1 MSTMEHKPMGLAGIV
16 ARCVLLTPKG
26 VRPDTDLLAALD
38 RRDLTLVRHDS
49 EFTAIAEICRC
60 ARDDA
65 EAIRRGRRG
74 EGLILLLMHPHRLND
89 PAGLVH
95 AVERYAPHAAIW
107 MFSATGSP
115 RLRSVTVNDVAGWV
129 SDEPTTTLT
138 PGATRTGP
146 AGATSAAAMM
156 GAVRTA
162 HAETW
167 PASPS
172 LVQPKPLPLA
182 DRAAFSD
189 VAVPPRKG
197 PVRQDGDHGSSG
209 QGLSS
214 EELSMLL
221 ADDPESSQ
229 NE

>member
-26 VRPDTDLLAALD
+26 VRPDADLLAALD

-65 EAIRRGRRG
+65 DAIRRGRRG

-107 MFSATGSP
+107 MFASTGSP
-115 RLRSVTVNDVAGWV
+115 RLRAVTVNDVAGWV
-129 SDEPTTTLT
+129 SREPARAEPVPAMPPAARSVSAEPWASRPAPMPPTLI
-138 PGATRTGP
+138 
-146 AGATSAAAMM
+146 
-156 GAVRTA
+156 
-162 HAETW
+162 
-167 PASPS
+167 
-172 LVQPKPLPLA
+172 QPKPLPMA
-182 DRAAFSD
+182 DRAPFSD
-189 VAVPPRKG
+189 VPTHPRRE
-197 PVRQDGDHGSSG
+197 PACQDGVFGSSG